1 MARGQVLNNHI
12 ENRNEASNYIV
23 DYFITNDKECCDVV
37 KKVTKSLKQQE
48 KEKIKTKIDTIYGYD
63 DGRYEKMGSRKRN
76 RWING
81 IY

>member
-1 MARGQVLNNHI
+1 
-12 ENRNEASNYIV
+12 
-23 DYFITNDKECCDVV
+23 V